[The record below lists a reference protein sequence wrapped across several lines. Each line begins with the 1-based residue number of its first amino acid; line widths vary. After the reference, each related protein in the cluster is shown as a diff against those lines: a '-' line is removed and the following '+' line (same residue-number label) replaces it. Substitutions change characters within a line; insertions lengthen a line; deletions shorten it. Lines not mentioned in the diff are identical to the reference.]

1 MLPKRFRLKDASLFQ
16 KAFRSGK
23 PFFFGD
29 INCKAVF
36 FGDGM
41 TKVGFAISKKL
52 FPKAVDRNAVK
63 RMFADAVHASYE
75 SIPDGWHIVFFLRK
89 NTSLDKGE
97 VKKSIS
103 EIIRKISG
111 IKTQAL

>member
-29 INCKAVF
+29 ISCKAVF
-36 FGDGM
+36 LGDGL
-41 TKVGFAISKKL
+41 TRVGFAVPKKL

-63 RMFADAVHASYE
+63 RMIADSVRTSYE
-75 SIPDGWHIVFFLRK
+75 VIAGGWRIVCFIK
-89 NTSLDKGE
+89 KKTKLDRLE
-97 VKKSIS
+97 VNRSIS
-103 EIIRKISG
+103 EIIRKIRE
-111 IKTQAL
+111 IKT